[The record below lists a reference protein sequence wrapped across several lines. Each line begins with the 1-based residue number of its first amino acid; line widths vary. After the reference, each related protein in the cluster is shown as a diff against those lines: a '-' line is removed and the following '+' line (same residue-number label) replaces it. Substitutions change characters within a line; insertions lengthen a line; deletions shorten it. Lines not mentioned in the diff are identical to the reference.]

1 MMSLLRSFWLLTT
14 LATTASFPTPP
25 PAATSSDSTAAVISE
40 SSPSS
45 SSRLESS
52 GLLEI
57 LQPSLEPSLPSLPP
71 SEAHTVIFNL
81 ASPPSD
87 IESSIASVLEL
98 PDLEPGLARYLESYN
113 VERAEHHR
121 RVVDAMEA
129 VKLPPIALLNQLSLG
144 PDDDHEEVEIL
155 AKISL
160 AASE

>member
-1 MMSLLRSFWLLTT
+1 M
-14 LATTASFPTPP
+14 
-25 PAATSSDSTAAVISE
+25 
-40 SSPSS
+40 
-45 SSRLESS
+45 
-52 GLLEI
+52 
-57 LQPSLEPSLPSLPP
+57 
-71 SEAHTVIFNL
+71 IFNL

-87 IESSIASVLEL
+87 IESSIASVLKL

-121 RVVDAMEA
+121 RVVDSMEA